1 MIIYIQ
7 LFRYDQEG
15 NEVEVKDVRFPFE
28 ITLKPTG
35 EVNFRNESSNLQ
47 EFSEQWNDIKD
58 KIALYTLIA
67 HDDPNELFPNGT
79 TLGTIVVDGG
89 CTTSKFGDEKLFF
102 RHTRIE
108 EDIKFRPELKD
119 AYMKDCN

>member
-1 MIIYIQ
+1 M
-7 LFRYDQEG
+7 
-15 NEVEVKDVRFPFE
+15 
-28 ITLKPTG
+28 
-35 EVNFRNESSNLQ
+35 NFRNESSNLQ
-47 EFSEQWNDIKD
+47 EFSEQWNEIKD
-58 KIALYTLIA
+58 GAPLYTLIA
-67 HDDPNELFPNGT
+67 HDNPNELFPNGT

-119 AYMKDCN
+119 AYMTDCN